1 MKLESFAEFEQKM
14 QQSVGKV
21 IVGKTEAIRQLV
33 IALIAGGHV
42 LLEDLPGTGKTMMLR
57 AFSRSIGGT
66 FRRIQC
72 TPDLIP
78 ADLTGINFYN
88 PKEGR
93 FEFRPGPLF
102 ANIVLADEINRA
114 TPRSQSALLEVMEEK
129 QVSIDGESYPMKEPY
144 LVMATEN
151 PIEFA
156 GTFPLPEAQMDR
168 FLMRMS
174 LGYMQREEE
183 IQVLRR
189 RDSRKI
195 EEELT
200 PVTTPEEIRAL
211 SEAYRE
217 VAVSDDVAG
226 YVMDLA
232 EYTRKSR
239 LLRCGLSTRG
249 TLALYKTSQIRAALS
264 GRDYVIPEDVKA
276 EAAYVVP
283 HRLMM
288 ARRADLNVQSFVN
301 TMLESVP
308 VPLEEL

>member
-21 IVGKTEAIRQLV
+21 IVGKSEAIRQLV

-129 QVSIDGESYPMKEPY
+129 QVSIDGESYPMREPY

-189 RDSRKI
+189 RDSRHI

-211 SEAYRE
+211 TEAYRE
-217 VAVSDDVAG
+217 VSVSDDVAG
-226 YVMDLA
+226 YMMDLA
-232 EYTRKSR
+232 EYTRKSH

>member
-1 MKLESFAEFEQKM
+1 MTVKEYADRIVQNAG
-14 QQSVGKV
+14 QVIIGKDD
-21 IVGKTEAIRQLV
+21 TIRQIV
-33 IALIAGGHV
+33 ICFLAGGHV

-72 TPDLIP
+72 TPDLMP

-189 RDSRKI
+189 RDSRNI

-211 SEAYRE
+211 TEAYRE
-217 VAVSDDVAG
+217 VSVSDDVAG

-232 EYTRKSR
+232 EYTRSSR
-239 LLRCGLSTRG
+239 QLRCGLSTRG

-276 EAAYVVP
+276 EAVYVVP
-283 HRLMM
+283 HRLTM

>member
-21 IVGKTEAIRQLV
+21 IVGKSEVIRQLV

-129 QVSIDGESYPMKEPY
+129 QVSIDGETYPMKEPY

-189 RDSRKI
+189 RDSRHI

-217 VAVSDDVAG
+217 VSVSDDVAG

-232 EYTRKSR
+232 EYTRNSR

-283 HRLMM
+283 HRLTL
-288 ARRADLNVQSFVN
+288 ARRADLDVNIFMN
-301 TMLESVP
+301 TMLEKVP

>member
-1 MKLESFAEFEQKM
+1 MELKSFAAFEQRM
-14 QQSVGKV
+14 QQNVGKV
-21 IVGKTEAIRQLV
+21 IVGKSEAIRQLV

-57 AFSRSIGGT
+57 AFSRSIGGS

-72 TPDLIP
+72 TPDLMP
-78 ADLTGINFYN
+78 SDLTGINFYN
-88 PKEGR
+88 QKEGR

-174 LGYMQREEE
+174 LGYMARDEE

-189 RDSRKI
+189 RDSRRI
-195 EEELT
+195 EEELK

-211 SEAYRE
+211 AEAYRE

-226 YVMDLA
+226 YMMDLA
-232 EYTRKSR
+232 EYTRSAKQ
-239 LLRCGLSTRG
+239 LLCGLSTRG

-283 HRLMM
+283 HRLAM
-288 ARRADLNVQSFVN
+288 ARRANLDVQKFMD

>member
-21 IVGKTEAIRQLV
+21 IVGKSEVIRQLV

-129 QVSIDGESYPMKEPY
+129 QVSIDGATYPMKEPY

-189 RDSRKI
+189 RDSRHI

-217 VAVSDDVAG
+217 VSVSDDVAG

-288 ARRADLNVQSFVN
+288 ARRGDLNVQSFVN

>member
-21 IVGKTEAIRQLV
+21 IVGKSEVIRQLV

-129 QVSIDGESYPMKEPY
+129 QVSIDGATYPMKEPY

-189 RDSRKI
+189 RDSRHI

-217 VAVSDDVAG
+217 VSVSDDVAG
-226 YVMDLA
+226 YMMDLA

>member
-21 IVGKTEAIRQLV
+21 IVGKTEVIRQLV

-174 LGYMQREEE
+174 LGYMQRDEE

-189 RDSRKI
+189 RDSRRI

-232 EYTRKSR
+232 EYTRSSQ

-283 HRLMM
+283 HRLTM
-288 ARRADLNVQSFVN
+288 ARRADLDVHKFVE
-301 TMLESVP
+301 TMLEKVP

>member
-102 ANIVLADEINRA
+102 ANIVLADETNRA

-232 EYTRKSR
+232 EYTRNSR
-239 LLRCGLSTRG
+239 QLRCGLSTRG

-283 HRLMM
+283 HRLTM
-288 ARRADLNVQSFVN
+288 ARRADLDVRKFME
-301 TMLESVP
+301 TMLEKVP

>member
-21 IVGKTEAIRQLV
+21 IVGKSEVIRQLV

-129 QVSIDGESYPMKEPY
+129 QVSIDGATYPMKEPY

-189 RDSRKI
+189 RDSRHI

-217 VAVSDDVAG
+217 VSVSDDVAG

-232 EYTRKSR
+232 EYTRNSR

-283 HRLMM
+283 HRLTL
-288 ARRADLNVQSFVN
+288 ARRADLDVNIFMN
-301 TMLESVP
+301 TMLEKVP

>member
-21 IVGKTEAIRQLV
+21 IVGKTEVIRQLV

-102 ANIVLADEINRA
+102 ANVVLADEINRA

-189 RDSRKI
+189 RDSRNI

-217 VAVSDDVAG
+217 VSVSDDVAG

-232 EYTRKSR
+232 EYTRNSR

-283 HRLMM
+283 HRLTL
-288 ARRADLNVQSFVN
+288 ARRADLDVNIFMN
-301 TMLESVP
+301 TMLEKVP

>member
-21 IVGKTEAIRQLV
+21 IVGKSEVIRQLV

-189 RDSRKI
+189 RDSRHI

-232 EYTRKSR
+232 EYTRSSQ

-283 HRLMM
+283 HRLTM
-288 ARRADLNVQSFVN
+288 ARRADLDVKKFME
-301 TMLESVP
+301 TMLEKVP

>member
-232 EYTRKSR
+232 EYTRNSR
-239 LLRCGLSTRG
+239 QLRCGLSTRG

-283 HRLMM
+283 HRLTM
-288 ARRADLNVQSFVN
+288 ARRADLDVRKFME
-301 TMLESVP
+301 TMLEKVP

>member
-1 MKLESFAEFEQKM
+1 MDLQSFTRFEQKM

-21 IVGKTEAIRQLV
+21 IVGKSEAVRQLV

-72 TPDLIP
+72 TPDLMP
-78 ADLTGINFYN
+78 SDLTGINFYN
-88 PKEGR
+88 QKEGR

-129 QVSIDGESYPMKEPY
+129 QVSIDGASYPMQEPY

-168 FLMRMS
+168 FLIRMS
-174 LGYMQREEE
+174 LGYMEREEE

-189 RDSRKI
+189 RDSRRI

-211 SEAYRE
+211 NDAYRE
-217 VAVSDDVAG
+217 VSVSDDVAG
-226 YVMDLA
+226 YIMDLA
-232 EYTRKSR
+232 AYTRDSR
-239 LLRCGLSTRG
+239 QLRCGLSTRG
-249 TLALYKTSQIRAALS
+249 TLALYRTSQIRAALS

-276 EAAYVVP
+276 EAIYVLP
-283 HRLMM
+283 HRLTV
-288 ARRADLNVQSFVN
+288 ASRASLTAESFVN
-301 TMLESVP
+301 TMLETVP
-308 VPLEEL
+308 VPLETL

>member
-14 QQSVGKV
+14 QPSVGKV
-21 IVGKTEAIRQLV
+21 IVGKSEAIRQLV

-129 QVSIDGESYPMKEPY
+129 QVSIDGESYPMREPY

-189 RDSRKI
+189 RDSRHI

-217 VAVSDDVAG
+217 VSVSDDVAG
-226 YVMDLA
+226 YMMDLA